1 MNYLVTF
8 IACQILTARR
18 AYENFTSCPAAEPLL
33 DAHTLGPHNTCKQNN
48 RGNAMKLYDSIG
60 PNPRVVRM
68 FMAEKGISAPVQS
81 VDLAAGENRE
91 SAHLARNPHG
101 QMPTLELD
109 DGAYVSETV
118 AICEYFEETHP
129 TPPLIGTT
137 PEQRAEARMWRQRV
151 DLNICQHIA
160 NGYRFSEGLKRFETR
175 IVCVPEGAA
184 GLKTIAIDRLR
195 WLDGQMAG
203 KTYICGDRFTM
214 ADIVLFCWLDF
225 ADKVKQPWD
234 RENANVAAWFER
246 VGARESAKA

>member
-1 MNYLVTF
+1 
-8 IACQILTARR
+8 
-18 AYENFTSCPAAEPLL
+18 
-33 DAHTLGPHNTCKQNN
+33 
-48 RGNAMKLYDSIG
+48 MKLYDSIG

-68 FMAEKGISAPVQS
+68 FLAEKGISLPVQT

-91 SAHLARNPHG
+91 PAHLARNPHG

-118 AICEYFEETHP
+118 AICEYVEETHP
-129 TPPLIGTT
+129 MPPLIGTT

-175 IVCVPEGAA
+175 IVCVPEGAP

-195 WLDGQMAG
+195 WLDGQMGG
-203 KTYICGDRFTM
+203 KTFICGERFTM

-234 RENANVAAWFER
+234 RGNAKIAAWFER
-246 VGARESAKA
+246 VGARESVKA